1 MKMIATIRGMQ
12 APSALLAVRF
22 RNLSLPCAL
31 LAVAAL
37 ASVTSCSILP
47 KRDPMVIYEPA
58 RSTQSQ
64 AANIPKASW
73 SLLVARPVA
82 GELYET
88 DSISV
93 RPKAGSVQIY
103 KGASWSDSVPNLVQS
118 ALVMSFEDSQK
129 ILTVARPGGAVR
141 GEYQLVTEL
150 RAFDSIYAAG
160 RPEAVVEIHAKLVHS
175 VDGEVV
181 AAHTFHEVE
190 PASSAEVPAV
200 VDAFSRS
207 LDRVTSQV
215 VGWTLSNGNRYQAG
229 LPAKPAH

>member
-1 MKMIATIRGMQ
+1 MKMIATLDGMRV
-12 APSALLAVRF
+12 PSALRTVRF
-22 RNLSLPCAL
+22 RKLSLRAAL

-37 ASVTSCSILP
+37 AFVTGCSILP

-58 RSTQSQ
+58 RSAQPQ
-64 AANIPKASW
+64 AANIPKANW
-73 SLLVARPVA
+73 SLLIARPVA

-88 DSISV
+88 DSITV

-118 ALVMSFEDSQK
+118 ALVRGFEDSQK

-150 RAFDSIYAAG
+150 RAFDSIYNSG
-160 RPEAVVEIHAKLVHS
+160 RPEAVVEVHAKLVHS

-181 AAHTFHEVE
+181 AAHTFREAA
-190 PASSAEVPAV
+190 PASSTEIPAV
-200 VDAFSRS
+200 VDAFSHS
-207 LDRVTSQV
+207 LDRVTNQI
-215 VGWTLSNGNRYQAG
+215 VGWTLTNGNRYQAG
-229 LPAKPAH
+229 LPAKPAN